1 MKKKISLEEMAR
13 IAKERGITYGQLQ
26 QEETIE
32 MLRKQRGIERRREER
47 RYEKI

>member
-13 IAKERGITYGQLQ
+13 IARERGVSYGQIQ

-32 MLRKQRGIERRREER
+32 MIRKQRGFERRREER
-47 RYEKI
+47 RYE